1 MRINA
6 LLLGFGEVRIVKNR
20 NEIKRNKM
28 TQGNQRKQPS
38 DQVFARLDVS

>member
-1 MRINA
+1 MCINV

-28 TQGNQRKQPS
+28 KEDNERKQPS
-38 DQVFARLDVS
+38 DQVFTRLDVS